1 MLSLIQNSF
10 ADLLNLIIIMTVI
23 MSTIKGNISIFL
35 VRQKNDKLF
44 FKVILLKVINGRFC
58 LTQSVQDDMER
69 YRIGMR
75 VVN

>member
-10 ADLLNLIIIMTVI
+10 ADLLNLIIVMTVI

-44 FKVILLKVINGRFC
+44 FKVILLTVINGTFLSDTEC
-58 LTQSVQDDMER
+58 SGWKDMA
-69 YRIGMR
+69 
-75 VVN
+75 

>member
-44 FKVILLKVINGRFC
+44 FKVILLKVINGRF
-58 LTQSVQDDMER
+58 LSVQDDMER
-69 YRIGMR
+69 YGTGMR

>member
-1 MLSLIQNSF
+1 
-10 ADLLNLIIIMTVI
+10 

-44 FKVILLKVINGRFC
+44 FKVILVTVAQMAYFC
-58 LTQSVQDDMER
+58 LTRSVQDDMER
-69 YRIGMR
+69 YGIGMR